1 MEEERRENTNVE
13 VEKKKSLDG
22 FLVSDSVVGF
32 NGSWTTP
39 IGRES
44 TWNID
49 LDWEHLEFWYPQVGA
64 SCIPI
69 PSGQTIR
76 LPSASSS
83 LSPFR

>member
-1 MEEERRENTNVE
+1 MQEKRRENTNVE

-49 LDWEHLEFWYPQVGA
+49 LDWEHLEFWYPGRGIVYTDSERA
-64 SCIPI
+64 DDKTSFCFI
-69 PSGQTIR
+69 
-76 LPSASSS
+76 
-83 LSPFR
+83 LSFPL